1 MRGPRTEHGCV
12 MCGCHWENEVYRDE
26 TGGTDH
32 AYALLCLASQRLI
45 SDSLISITNQHH
57 NTQVDTSTQ
66 VSGRHSTLPFNT
78 AAAEILRAAAE
89 EGQDMQIVLPD
100 PSIQHPYLILPLEVA
115 TRIMEGTINLRA
127 SSMLDDT
134 RG

>member
-1 MRGPRTEHGCV
+1 MVVLCAGAIGKTKCTAMKQKERTTLMR
-12 MCGCHWENEVYRDE
+12 YF
-26 TGGTDH
+26 
-32 AYALLCLASQRLI
+32 AFASQRLI

-57 NTQVDTSTQ
+57 NTQVDTSPQ

-115 TRIMEGTINLRA
+115 TRIMRRHNQSQGQ
-127 SSMLDDT
+127 
-134 RG
+134 